1 MDQGKNTPLSKSEW
15 KRYRPIENGI
25 RCSSLKTFPS
35 SSRNLSG
42 LNSSPFSQWLP
53 CSHFINDLAGCDK
66 VKFEFQSLM
75 VTLRISAK
83 RGKTIVS
90 FGRII
95 PPTERSLN
103 DGLDRFENKLK
114 FHLVTTW
121 ASPVGAMLLILCT
134 SINVA

>member
-1 MDQGKNTPLSKSEW
+1 
-15 KRYRPIENGI
+15 
-25 RCSSLKTFPS
+25 
-35 SSRNLSG
+35 
-42 LNSSPFSQWLP
+42 
-53 CSHFINDLAGCDK
+53 
-66 VKFEFQSLM
+66 M

-103 DGLDRFENKLK
+103 DGFDRCNKNK
-114 FHLVTTW
+114 FRFHLVTTW
-121 ASPVGAMLLILCT
+121 LRPVGAMLLILCT

>member
-1 MDQGKNTPLSKSEW
+1 
-15 KRYRPIENGI
+15 
-25 RCSSLKTFPS
+25 
-35 SSRNLSG
+35 
-42 LNSSPFSQWLP
+42 
-53 CSHFINDLAGCDK
+53 
-66 VKFEFQSLM
+66 M

-103 DGLDRFENKLK
+103 DGLDRFENKLR

-134 SINVA
+134 SIKVAFN